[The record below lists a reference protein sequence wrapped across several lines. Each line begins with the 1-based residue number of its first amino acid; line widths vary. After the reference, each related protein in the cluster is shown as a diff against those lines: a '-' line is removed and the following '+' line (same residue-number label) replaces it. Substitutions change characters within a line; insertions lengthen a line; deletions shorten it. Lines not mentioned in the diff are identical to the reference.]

1 MDSRL
6 KRWVIIAMLLAMAIV
21 VSYVESFIP
30 VFIPGV
36 KLGLANAIILIML
49 FEFKWYEAF
58 VVDIFRIL
66 IVALIRGTFLAPAF
80 LLSLSGGMLSFF
92 IMFIFSRI
100 KLFSPIGISV
110 LGSIGHPLGQIL
122 MAIIIL
128 SSQEIL
134 YYLPFTLGLS
144 VLTGILSG
152 MVVRVYLK
160 RSITSKF
167 VN

>member
-1 MDSRL
+1 MEQL
-6 KRWVIIAMLLAMAIV
+6 FCLIAFTATGIVI
-21 VSYVESFIP
+21 
-30 VFIPGV
+30 GV
-36 KLGLANAIILIML
+36 L
-49 FEFKWYEAF
+49 F
-58 VVDIFRIL
+58 DIFRIL
-66 IVALIRGTFLAPAF
+66 IVALVRGTFLAPAF

-110 LGSIGHPLGQIL
+110 LGSIGHALGQIL

-167 VN
+167 INFPLLHKKPSVDNIGLCAIHM